1 MFCIRL
7 GHVVLSAPNRKH
19 ENKKEKKLK
28 NTVYPCGGTQVVL
41 SLDTLLWL
49 LSTSKCRNV
58 F

>member
-7 GHVVLSAPNRKH
+7 GHVVLSAPNRKR

-41 SLDTLLWL
+41 SLDTLL
-49 LSTSKCRNV
+49 
-58 F
+58 